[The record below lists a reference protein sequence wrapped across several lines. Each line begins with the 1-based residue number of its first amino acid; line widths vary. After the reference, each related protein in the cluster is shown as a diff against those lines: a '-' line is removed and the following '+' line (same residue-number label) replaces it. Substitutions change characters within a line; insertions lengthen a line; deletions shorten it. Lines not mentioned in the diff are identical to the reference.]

1 LKGYIPIEIPT
12 KRYIKAYIIS
22 RMGSRPLMDKNSN
35 FGNKLHDLL
44 QHQTGPVQTQLSKI
58 RYNAR
63 LKMYINYHTFYHRGA
78 FLNERNIKHFN
89 LYVERQIKS
98 DFRMYMDFYISMVP
112 SFEDNL
118 ERVRTRIGIDIEE
131 WSDDSMKKDYYRYR
145 KSVGLPLLY
154 KFICSATF
162 RQ

>member
-1 LKGYIPIEIPT
+1 
-12 KRYIKAYIIS
+12 
-22 RMGSRPLMDKNSN
+22 MDKNSD

-44 QHQTGPVQTQLSKI
+44 QHQSGSVQTRLSKI
-58 RYNAR
+58 RYNAH
-63 LKMYINYHTFYHRGA
+63 LKIYINYHTFYHRGG
-78 FLNERNIKHFN
+78 FLNERNIKNFN

-98 DFRMYMDFYISMVP
+98 DFRMYMDFYISIVP

-118 ERVRTRIGIDIEE
+118 ERVRMRIGIDIEE

-154 KFICSATF
+154 KRICSATF